1 MYAAL
6 LYVHHTKEDAMG
18 NRWNH
23 LSKFMLVF
31 AVSALLGW
39 PWIVERAM
47 AADGPGKVKVLYHVD
62 GKDPEVAKYALA
74 LINKHIDAEGGPD
87 KIDVELVV
95 HGPALELFE
104 KDRMDAEMTKRF
116 DQIMEKGVKAEMC
129 QVSMK
134 AFGKT
139 IDNLAK
145 GFVATLHPVAVKR
158 IADLQKEGYL
168 YIKP

>member
-1 MYAAL
+1 MRGLTSHRLVLFFICAIAVPLTFGVHPGEAVAAG
-6 LYVHHTKEDAMG
+6 D
-18 NRWNH
+18 
-23 LSKFMLVF
+23 
-31 AVSALLGW
+31 
-39 PWIVERAM
+39 
-47 AADGPGKVKVLYHVD
+47 KVKVLYHVD

-74 LINKHIDAEGGPD
+74 LINKHIDAEGGPE

-104 KDRMDAEMTKRF
+104 KDKMDPEMTKRF
-116 DQIMEKGVKAEMC
+116 NQIMEKGVKAEMC

-139 IDNLAK
+139 IENLAK

-158 IADLQKEGYL
+158 IADLQQQGYL